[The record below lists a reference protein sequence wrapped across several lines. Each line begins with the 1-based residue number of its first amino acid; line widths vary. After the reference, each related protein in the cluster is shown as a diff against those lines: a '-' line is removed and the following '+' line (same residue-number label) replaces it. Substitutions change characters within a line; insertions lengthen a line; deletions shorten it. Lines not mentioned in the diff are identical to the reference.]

1 MKEWRGVVHKCLV
14 RLAYR
19 STFQPSSVSLATNQP
34 ALLSAISQQCFS
46 AINVHATRG
55 MAAWHKARNFG
66 PARARAGLMV
76 RGPG

>member
-1 MKEWRGVVHKCLV
+1 M
-14 RLAYR
+14 
-19 STFQPSSVSLATNQP
+19 PSLGLSVDFSAICFSLATNQP
-34 ALLSAISQQCFS
+34 AVLSAISQQCFS